1 MTFAPIYKTPAMTCI
16 VENELQENAA
26 CPAVWG
32 RQGEAIRNPL
42 TITWRAMFGRKP
54 VRIEFQN
61 KLGPCSAIA
70 APKPMQ
76 PVLTERRRSDRR
88 KVA

>member
-1 MTFAPIYKTPAMTCI
+1 M
-16 VENELQENAA
+16 
-26 CPAVWG
+26 
-32 RQGEAIRNPL
+32 RNPL
-42 TITWRAMFGRKP
+42 MITWRAMLGRKA

-70 APKPMQ
+70 ASWPMQ

>member
-1 MTFAPIYKTPAMTCI
+1 M
-16 VENELQENAA
+16 
-26 CPAVWG
+26 
-32 RQGEAIRNPL
+32 RNPL
-42 TITWRAMFGRKP
+42 MITWRAMFGRKP

-70 APKPMQ
+70 ASWPMQ

-88 KVA
+88 KFARG